1 MHAAFSRD
9 QANKVYVTH
18 LLEQNADELWTV
30 IGENNGHL
38 YICGDARSM
47 ASDVRNIVLKVI
59 MEKAQMTEAQAIA
72 YIKKMETQ
80 KRYSA
85 DVWS

>member
-1 MHAAFSRD
+1 MKTKGICTSAGELRDVLMKVLISTFFSRFS
-9 QANKVYVTH
+9 
-18 LLEQNADELWTV
+18 
-30 IGENNGHL
+30 
-38 YICGDARSM
+38 DAKSM
-47 ASDVRNIVLKVI
+47 AIDVRNILLNIIKTKGNLS
-59 MEKAQMTEAQAIA
+59 ENEAQQ

>member
-1 MHAAFSRD
+1 MSI
-9 QANKVYVTH
+9 KSETEIPSI
-18 LLEQNADELWTV
+18 LS
-30 IGENNGHL
+30 
-38 YICGDARSM
+38 DAKNM
-47 ASDVRNIVLKVI
+47 AIDVRNILLNIIKTKGNKT
-59 MEKAQMTEAQAIA
+59 ENDAQQ